1 MDERLIEEVFKKEGI
16 EKVIYCPQAFELSDK
31 YGIPK
36 PDISTYCNA
45 NGIKIRG
52 CQLGCFK

>member
-1 MDERLIEEVFKKEGI
+1 MDADKIAQAFKSAGI
-16 EKVIYCPQAFELSDK
+16 EKNISCPEAFSIAEK
-31 YGIPK
+31 YQ
-36 PDISTYCNA
+36 ISKKAISEYCNA

>member
-1 MDERLIEEVFKKEGI
+1 MDADKIEQAFKSAGI
-16 EKVIYCPQAFELSDK
+16 EKSITCPEAFSIAAK
-31 YGIPK
+31 YHIPK
-36 PDISTYCNA
+36 KEISEYCNA

>member
-1 MDERLIEEVFKKEGI
+1 MDS
-16 EKVIYCPQAFELSDK
+16 EKIAQAFQSTGIQKSITCPEAFSIAAK
-31 YGIPK
+31 FKIPK
-36 PDISTYCNA
+36 KDIAEYCNA

>member
-1 MDERLIEEVFKKEGI
+1 MNEEKIKK
-16 EKVIYCPQAFELSDK
+16 AFEGAGIDRTITCPLAFMIAAQLK
-31 YGIPK
+31 IPK
-36 PDISTYCNA
+36 MDIAAYCNA